1 VGKHEAL
8 DFTTWLQENLD
19 VLNDTVD
26 VSVSTARREQTAGD
40 FSVDLVAED
49 VAGDLVVIENQLERS
64 DHDHL
69 GKLLTYLVAIGAKT
83 GIWIVADPRPE
94 HVRTISWLNESS
106 SASFYL
112 LKVEAIRIGDST
124 PAPLLT
130 LILGPSE
137 ETRKVGRTKEEWAE
151 RENLRYRFWKA
162 LLERSRQRTELHANI
177 SPSRDSWISA
187 GAGKSGLGFNY
198 AIRELDAR
206 VELYIDRREA
216 EQNKA
221 IFDALAASRK
231 DIEERSGEPLVW
243 QKLESRKA
251 SRISG
256 MIERGGYREEER
268 WPEIQDAM
276 IDAMIRLEKALR
288 PNLSRLKV

>member
-1 VGKHEAL
+1 M
-8 DFTTWLQENLD
+8 
-19 VLNDTVD
+19 LNDTVD

-221 IFDALAASRK
+221 IFDALAASRE

>member
-137 ETRKVGRTKEEWAE
+137 VTRKVGRTKEEWAE

-221 IFDALAASRK
+221 IFDALAASRE